1 MIEDMGGSP
10 DVRAV
15 REKLEPLR
23 RLSKEEVAALPAT
36 RESEVSVGGR
46 RHRLIVWHEG
56 LASGEDWV
64 VAQLY
69 RPAMFGGVRRVHG
82 EGFAVDA
89 QGNQRALSKT
99 EVDQFT
105 R

>member
-1 MIEDMGGSP
+1 MSRQSVSP

-15 REKLEPLR
+15 REKLDTLR
-23 RLSKEEVAALPAT
+23 PLSKEEVAALPAIE
-36 RESEVSVGGR
+36 ESDVSVER
-46 RHRLIVWHEG
+46 KRHRLIVWHET

-64 VAQLY
+64 VVQLY
-69 RPAMFGGVRRVHG
+69 RPVIFGGVRRVRG

-89 QGNQRALSKT
+89 QGNQRVLSEM

>member
-1 MIEDMGGSP
+1 MSRHSGSP

-15 REKLEPLR
+15 REKLDTLKP
-23 RLSKEEVAALPAT
+23 LSKQEVAALPSIG
-36 RESEVSVGGR
+36 ESDVSVEGK
-46 RHRLIVWHEG
+46 RHRLVVWHES
-56 LASGEDWV
+56 LATGEDWV
-64 VAQLY
+64 VVQLY
-69 RPAMFGGVRRVHG
+69 RPVMFGGVRRVHG

-89 QGNQRALSKT
+89 QGNQRALSEA